1 MSSKINLLHSNVPI
15 LYIDIPLRG
24 YTNCTDGQ
32 LRLVGGTEL
41 SGRIE
46 ICYNRVWYGVCTD
59 DYNTYYEPGTICKGL
74 GFSSQGIVEL
84 HLRMPV
90 SQILLNAFVWHC

>member
-1 MSSKINLLHSNVPI
+1 MPHSNVPI
-15 LYIDIPLRG
+15 LYIDIPLSG

-46 ICYNRVWYGVCTD
+46 ICYNRVWYGVCAD
-59 DYNTYYEPGTICKGL
+59 NYYRYNKPAAICKGL
-74 GFSSQGIVEL
+74 GFSSLGTPL
-84 HLRMPV
+84 Y
-90 SQILLNAFVWHC
+90 C

>member
-1 MSSKINLLHSNVPI
+1 MLHSNVPI
-15 LYIDIPLRG
+15 HYIDIPLSG

-46 ICYNRVWYGVCTD
+46 ICYNRVWYGVCAD
-59 DYNTYYEPGTICKGL
+59 DYNDYYKPGTICKGL
-74 GFSSQGIVEL
+74 GFSSQGTLSVVLLL

-90 SQILLNAFVWHC
+90 